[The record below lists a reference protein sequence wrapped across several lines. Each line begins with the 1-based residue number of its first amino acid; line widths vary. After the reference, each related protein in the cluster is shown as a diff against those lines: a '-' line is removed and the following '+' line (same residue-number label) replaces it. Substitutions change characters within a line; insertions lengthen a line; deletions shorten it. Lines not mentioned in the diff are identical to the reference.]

1 MSTMK
6 LKILNKTGHTLM
18 TCAED
23 SAVSLVYAAP
33 YQPGDFIA
41 LTLDRPGQYCVIQ
54 FEDTMPPVLAY
65 IDRKSVV

>member
-33 YQPGDFIA
+33 YQPG
-41 LTLDRPGQYCVIQ
+41 
-54 FEDTMPPVLAY
+54 
-65 IDRKSVV
+65 